1 MSYFYYIALVL
12 IFGLLMG
19 KVISYLKLPKV
30 TGYLIAGVLIGPFG
44 LRLISND
51 AIKGLTIISEAA
63 LGFIAYN
70 IGSSLNYKKLKSI
83 GKGII
88 VISLFE
94 ALMASVV
101 VILAMKFIFGQSWE
115 FSLAIGAIA
124 SATAPAATIMVLKQY
139 NAKGPLVDT
148 LMPVVAIDDGIA
160 VIAFGI
166 SMAIVKMITKG
177 ADSVSL
183 ITFLEPFI
191 EIISSVLLGSI
202 TGFGLV
208 YINKRSKDR
217 DNSMNFVIA
226 AIFLVIGL
234 AKFLNISN
242 LLACMALG
250 AAVSNIVLSKS
261 KLISALDNITPPIFM
276 AFFTISG
283 LELDLSVLKTVGL
296 LGIGYVVFRVIG
308 KVIGAS
314 LGAQIANSE
323 TVVKKYLGLTLVPQA
338 GVAIG
343 LTMIVGEALPVYG
356 ASIRAIILA
365 STVIYELIGPV
376 CTKIAITKA
385 GEVYKEKKLIVN
397 K

>member
-1 MSYFYYIALVL
+1 MSYFYYIALIL

-19 KVISYLKLPKV
+19 KIISYLKLPKV

-101 VILAMKFIFGQSWE
+101 VILAMKFILGQSWE

-160 VIAFGI
+160 VIAFGVA
-166 SMAIVKMITKG
+166 MAIVKMITKG

-183 ITFLEPFI
+183 ITFLEPFV
-191 EIISSVLLGSI
+191 EIISSVLLGSVA
-202 TGFGLV
+202 GFGLV
-208 YINKRSKDR
+208 YINKISKDK

-250 AAVSNIVLSKS
+250 ATVSNIVLNKS
-261 KLISALDNITPPIFM
+261 KLISALDNITAPIFM

-296 LGIGYVVFRVIG
+296 LGVGYVVFRVIG

-343 LTMIVGEALPVYG
+343 LTMIVGEALPEYG

-385 GEVYKEKKLIVN
+385 GEVYKEKKN
-397 K
+397 